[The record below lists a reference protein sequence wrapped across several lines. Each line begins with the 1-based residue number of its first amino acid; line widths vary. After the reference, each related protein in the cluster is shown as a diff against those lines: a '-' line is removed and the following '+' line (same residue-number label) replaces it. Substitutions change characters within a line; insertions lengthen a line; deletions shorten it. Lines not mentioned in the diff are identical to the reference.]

1 MKRSLRS
8 RKQALLTA
16 LSPLFLLIFQ
26 ACSRAAAQ
34 PANAP
39 PLPKID
45 VATVVSRDVVEW
57 DEFSGRLEA
66 VHAVAIRPRVS
77 GYVTAVR
84 FQEGTVV
91 RKGDLLF
98 EIDARP
104 FQTEVDRL
112 RAEVAR
118 ANATVQRATTE
129 LDRAKLLSSED
140 AMTPEEHDRRAAFAK
155 ESAAQVAA
163 VQAALRAAE
172 LNLEFTRVTSP
183 IDGRIGRAIVTAGN
197 LVSAGPPEAT
207 LLTSVVSIDPIY
219 ATFEADEQTFQN
231 YVDLARKGERATAR
245 AIGLPVRM
253 ALANEAGFPHE
264 GTLNFLDNQIDP
276 STGTIRGRT
285 IFTNHDLALTPGS
298 FVRLRLPGSAGYPA
312 VLIQDRA
319 IGTDLDKRFVYAIA
333 NDGTVEYRA
342 VELGPIV
349 NGLRVVRTGLKAGDV
364 IVVNGLQHVRPG
376 AHIDPVKGPMDMAAV
391 TEGSGGVR
399 AAGITQ

>member
-1 MKRSLRS
+1 MKRSFRS
-8 RKQALLTA
+8 RKQAILIA
-16 LSPLFLLIFQ
+16 LSPLFFILLQ
-26 ACSRAAAQ
+26 ACSRAVAQ
-34 PANAP
+34 PAGAA

-84 FQEGTVV
+84 FREGSVV

-118 ANATVQRATTE
+118 ANATVQRATSE
-129 LDRAKLLSSED
+129 LDRANNLSSED
-140 AMTPEEHDRRAAFAK
+140 AMTPEERDRRGAFAK
-155 ESAAQVAA
+155 ESAAQLAA
-163 VQAALRAAE
+163 VQAGLRAAE
-172 LNLEFTRVTSP
+172 LNLELTRVTSP
-183 IDGRIGRAIVTAGN
+183 IDGRVGRAIITAGN

-219 ATFEADEQTFQN
+219 ASFEADEQTFQN

-253 ALANEAGFPHE
+253 ALANEQGFPHH
-264 GTLNFLDNQIDP
+264 GTLDFLDNQIDP

-285 IFTNHDLALTPGS
+285 IFANRDLALTPGS
-298 FVRLRLPGSAGYPA
+298 FVRLRLPGSAGYRA

-319 IGTDLDKRFVYAIA
+319 VGTDLDKRFVYALA
-333 NDGTVEYRA
+333 VDGAVEYRA
-342 VELGPIV
+342 VVLGPIV
-349 NGLRVVRTGLKAGDV
+349 NGLRVVRSGLREGDT

-376 AHIDPVKGPMDMAAV
+376 AHIDPVKGPMEMPAA
-391 TEGSGGVR
+391 TEGSGGAG
-399 AAGITQ
+399 AAGK